1 MRFKRL
7 VLLSLAAFALL
18 PAAALRAARLPSGA
32 EISVNVSHVG
42 VHLDPSVAV
51 FPDGGFVVVWSNG
64 PGYGRLAIHAR
75 LFAPNGSPASGEF
88 RLVDPGTGSEHADQ
102 VVADRDGTFL
112 VAWTETRSPGGGVSD
127 VFVRRFRRNGT
138 PVGARSQVNLRRS
151 ASQYKARLAVGANG
165 RFAVAW
171 TANVEDRDP
180 YVANAMARFF
190 AADGTPLGD
199 EILVAKGSNGDG
211 DIITFESEAVTLAPD
226 GTLAVVFQDQ
236 DANDGIFTTY
246 LALYK
251 ANREISSKAISQ
263 YDQNIEGSGGAALTR
278 AADGSLVAAWSS
290 STLLAQRFSP
300 QGVPQDKEFVLPKRD
315 FPLGESVPPSIPRLA
330 ALPEGGF
337 LAAWAAAVDGDH
349 NARVFAR
356 VFTAEGTPLT
366 RDFQLSSDFVE
377 PVAFYN
383 SVTVAANQ
391 KGPAVVV
398 WQEKGGAN
406 LRARLFTVR

>member
-1 MRFKRL
+1 MRSKQL

-18 PAAALRAARLPSGA
+18 PAAALGAARLPSGA
-32 EISVNVSHVG
+32 EISVNVSHLG
-42 VHLDPSVAV
+42 VHVDPSVAV

-64 PGYGRLAIHAR
+64 PGYERLAIHAR
-75 LFAPNGSPASGEF
+75 LFASNGSPTSGEF
-88 RLVDPGTGSEHADQ
+88 RLVDPGAGSEHADQ

-112 VAWTETRSPGGGVSD
+112 VAWSETRSPGGVSD
-127 VFVRRFRRNGT
+127 IFVRRFRRDGT
-138 PVGARSQVNLRRS
+138 PAGARSRVNPRRP
-151 ASQYKARLAVGANG
+151 ASRYRARLAVGANG

-171 TANVEDRDP
+171 TANVDAPDP
-180 YVANAMARFF
+180 DLSFANAMARFF

-199 EILVAKGSNGDG
+199 EILVAKGAPSGGDS
-211 DIITFESEAVTLAPD
+211 ISFLPEAVTLAPD
-226 GTLAVVFQDQ
+226 GTLAVVFQDT
-236 DANDGIFTTY
+236 DIEGIFTY
-246 LALYK
+246 LSLYK
-251 ANREISSKAISQ
+251 ANREISSNIISR
-263 YDQNIEGSGGAALTR
+263 YDCCVDGSGGAALTR
-278 AADGSLVAAWSS
+278 AADGSLVAAWGGY
-290 STLLAQRFSP
+290 TIFAQRFSP
-300 QGVPQDKEFVLPKRD
+300 QGVPQDQEFVLPKQD
-315 FPLGESVPPSIPRLA
+315 FPFRESVPPSIPRLA

-337 LAAWAAAVDGDH
+337 LAAWTAAVDEDH

-356 VFTAEGTPLT
+356 VFTADGTPLT

-377 PVAFYN
+377 PMAFYD